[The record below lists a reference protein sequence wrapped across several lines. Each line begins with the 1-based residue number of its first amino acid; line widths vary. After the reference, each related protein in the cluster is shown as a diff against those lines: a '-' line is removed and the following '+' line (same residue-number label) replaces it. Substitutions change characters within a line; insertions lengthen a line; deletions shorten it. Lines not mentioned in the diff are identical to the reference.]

1 MHFLMFHA
9 VFMPFTLR
17 SHWLQVIFQI
27 DLRPCFGLVLEILGS
42 MSISEQLRTY
52 PFPNPLLTLTYYQ
65 LTVVGLGEG
74 RCAVAKIPTVHQI
87 LNRKALQSVPFL
99 TPLVNIWSIRAS
111 WYSFFKRKNFI
122 SHPASLV
129 CLPHN

>member
-1 MHFLMFHA
+1 M
-9 VFMPFTLR
+9 
-17 SHWLQVIFQI
+17 IFQI
-27 DLRPCFGLVLEILGS
+27 DLRPCFGLVPEILGS

-52 PFPNPLLTLTYYQ
+52 PFPNPLLTLNYYQ

-87 LNRKALQSVPFL
+87 LNRKALQSVPFH
-99 TPLVNIWSIRAS
+99 IWSIRAS